1 MAPRY
6 QFLHQAKKDFGFL
19 SGLGFRIESENEG
32 TYASFKDGFSISYV
46 SKDVAFRAAYYDME
60 LEIVFQKGRIAAP
73 YLLLDHNLRANASG
87 WAGVMFPFDKLS
99 PVLEAAAKDIEA
111 HYGSVLRGD
120 ASMWQKIEKLVLA
133 SKEHRPYLE

>member
-1 MAPRY
+1 MSTIKLPHR
-6 QFLHQAKKDFGFL
+6 
-19 SGLGFRIESENEG
+19 G
-32 TYASFKDGFSISYV
+32 TRPDAYV
-46 SKDVAFRAAYYDME
+46 SKDVAFSVSYYDME
-60 LEIVFQKGRIAAP
+60 LEIVFKKGRIAAP

-99 PVLEAAAKDIEA
+99 PALEAASKDIEA

-133 SKEHRPYLE
+133 SRPGKGGPAKGVRLWGLG